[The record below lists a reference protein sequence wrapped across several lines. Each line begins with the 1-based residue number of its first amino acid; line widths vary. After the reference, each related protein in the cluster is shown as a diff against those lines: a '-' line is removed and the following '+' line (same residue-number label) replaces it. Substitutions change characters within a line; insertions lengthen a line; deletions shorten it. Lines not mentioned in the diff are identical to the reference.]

1 MPIQVMCSL
10 MDKTSPEGHL
20 ESTKKKLPIKRE
32 DRNQKQKRK
41 GLYRATLPVHVFSF
55 ETGLSLSVKEL
66 PWHV

>member
-32 DRNQKQKRK
+32 DRNQKQKK
-41 GLYRATLPVHVFSF
+41 KETL
-55 ETGLSLSVKEL
+55 
-66 PWHV
+66 